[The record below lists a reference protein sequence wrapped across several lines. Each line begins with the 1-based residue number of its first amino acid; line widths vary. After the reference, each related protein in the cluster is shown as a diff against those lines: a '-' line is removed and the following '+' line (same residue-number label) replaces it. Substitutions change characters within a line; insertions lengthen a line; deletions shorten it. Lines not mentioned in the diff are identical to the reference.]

1 MMRNH
6 ALLQTLP
13 QMRRQLERREVGA
26 RRMQFYFAQLSEAV
40 TAEDFARVLEALPVV
55 IPLSTKA
62 QYSLE
67 EAAAARISV
76 GAKKAAAAAAAT
88 NNVANANDAVAAP
101 STSGATALSS
111 SAPVAFSYV
120 DFTYRASPLR
130 CMSDEVSVGLAGPV
144 AVLRMERLSPF
155 LEEAALF
162 VQRKRDAAMPA
173 FKRRKEDRRK
183 KQAIAAASAAAL
195 AQAGIGAA
203 ATHMASSAG
212 ATAAANAHAVA
223 AAAAMGSVHRRH
235 KRKRSHHR
243 KHQLHTRASE
253 SSLVAA
259 AAAAAAQ
266 GEQGGHHQR
275 SHRHVRPKS
284 EHPPP
289 ATAAAAA
296 SPSAHS
302 DHTSKTGSDRSG
314 SIDGSNSGDSDSSS
328 SSSSDDDESDAE
340 DDPLLSFTS
349 GPLSFPPPSQY
360 HLASCAAYEL
370 DGDAPQPL
378 QQAAAAAA
386 AAAGGGLL
394 AASSPGGI
402 GVPSS
407 GASATSSSISAAMVG
422 GNGAGSGCC
431 ACPPMQAV
439 SLSVQVNAEFER
451 LFGFPQ
457 ADVRALF
464 MKEGTRAL
472 QRYITW
478 RQTCWVCRLALCCS
492 RFRLMF
498 HVFHCVL
505 CVCV

>member
-76 GAKKAAAAAAAT
+76 GAKKAAAAAAAAA
-88 NNVANANDAVAAP
+88 NNVVNANDAMAAP
-101 STSGATALSS
+101 STSGATALSPS
-111 SAPVAFSYV
+111 TPVAFSYV

-130 CMSDEVSVGLAGPV
+130 CMSDEVSVGMAGPV

-162 VQRKRDAAMPA
+162 VQRKRDVAMPA
-173 FKRRKEDRRK
+173 FKRRKEDKRRK
-183 KQAIAAASAAAL
+183 HAIAAASAAAL
-195 AQAGIGAA
+195 AQAGISAA

-223 AAAAMGSVHRRH
+223 AAAALGSGHRRH

-243 KHQLHTRASE
+243 KHQLH
-253 SSLVAA
+253 AA
-259 AAAAAAQ
+259 AAVAQ
-266 GEQGGHHQR
+266 GEQGGHHHR
-275 SHRHVRPKS
+275 PHRHVRLKS
-284 EHPPP
+284 EHPAP
-289 ATAAAAA
+289 AAAAAA

-302 DHTSKTGSDRSG
+302 DHTSRTGSDRSG
-314 SIDGSNSGDSDSSS
+314 SIDGGHSSDSGSSS
-328 SSSSDDDESDAE
+328 SSSSEDDESDAE
-340 DDPLLSFTS
+340 DDPLLSCTS

-386 AAAGGGLL
+386 AAGGGLL
-394 AASSPGGI
+394 AAISPGGI

-407 GASATSSSISAAMVG
+407 GASATSSSISAAMAG
-422 GNGAGSGCC
+422 GNGGGSGGCC
-431 ACPPMQAV
+431 SCPPMQAV

-451 LFGFPQ
+451 LFGCTQ
-457 ADVRALF
+457 ADIRSLF

-472 QRYITW
+472 QRYT
-478 RQTCWVCRLALCCS
+478 RCSDGKRDGCVGSLSFALAFSVAHLGP
-492 RFRLMF
+492 LPLYMY
-498 HVFHCVL
+498 V